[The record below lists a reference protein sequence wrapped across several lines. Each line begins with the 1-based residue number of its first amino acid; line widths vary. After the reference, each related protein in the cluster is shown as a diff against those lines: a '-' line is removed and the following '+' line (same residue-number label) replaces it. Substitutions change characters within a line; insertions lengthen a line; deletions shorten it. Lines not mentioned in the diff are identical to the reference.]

1 MADEK
6 RNREENEE
14 LYKDQEIDLGELTEQ
29 TDLDDQVD
37 LSWLD
42 ELDDDEDGDDL
53 DDEDKD
59 GEDEKDIDLDA
70 MIDEILNHIDP
81 NDWEEWKEQPAR
93 EVSLPTPPAAA
104 TPQQLTPADD
114 VPTGKARKKQR
125 RSLPTNIAE
134 GVIYV
139 GGILLISFI
148 LATIGWRWAGDVLA
162 LNKEPVTASV
172 TITEGESLGDV
183 TAELKEKGLVKY
195 GYLFQLFASFTHKAE
210 KITAGSYE
218 LSTVMDYSA
227 LLNNISSTSA
237 YRETV
242 TVTIP
247 EGYTVEEI
255 FKLMENKGV
264 CSYDDLLKTAQK
276 ETFDFDFLKD
286 VKTKEEKRLEGYLFP
301 DTYEFYKGADAKSV
315 INTML
320 KNFDD
325 RFDSKMEA
333 EMQLLGYSKN
343 DIIIMAS
350 IIEKETDGSDQ
361 RNIASVIQNRL
372 KNTWATPKGYLQVD
386 STIQYLLKER
396 KEKLTDKDLEIDSPY
411 NTYKNPGLPIGPICN
426 PGLTAIEAALE
437 PNKTNYY
444 YFMLGKDGT
453 THFFDTEAS
462 FLAFKAE
469 QQD

>member
-6 RNREENEE
+6 HNREENEALHKE
-14 LYKDQEIDLGELTEQ
+14 EHIDLDELTELSALANEA
-29 TDLDDQVD
+29 DLGG
-37 LSWLD
+37 LD

-426 PGLTAIEAALE
+426 PGLSAIEAALE

>member
-6 RNREENEE
+6 RNREENE
-14 LYKDQEIDLGELTEQ
+14 DLNKNLES
-29 TDLDDQVD
+29 DLDELDTPADTMEERAD
-37 LSWLD
+37 LSWLY
-42 ELDDDEDGDDL
+42 EADEDNEDDNDL
-53 DDEDKD
+53 EEADEDAK
-59 GEDEKDIDLDA
+59 EIDLDA

-81 NDWEEWKEQPAR
+81 NDWEEWKDQPPR
-93 EVSLPTPPAAA
+93 ETPPPAAA
-104 TPQQLTPADD
+104 PQQPTPTDT
-114 VPTGKARKKQR
+114 VPTGKTRKKQR

-162 LNKEPVTASV
+162 LNKEPLTASV

-264 CSYDDLLKTAQK
+264 CSYNDLLKVAQE

-286 VKTKEEKRLEGYLFP
+286 VKTTKEKRLEGYLFP
-301 DTYEFYKGADAKSV
+301 DTYEFYKGADAKNV

-320 KNFDD
+320 KNFDE

-350 IIEKETDGSDQ
+350 IIEKETDGGDQ
-361 RNIASVIQNRL
+361 RNIASVLQNRL

-396 KEKLTDKDLEIDSPY
+396 KKKLTDKDLEIDSPY

-453 THFFDTEAS
+453 THFFDTEAA

>member
-6 RNREENEE
+6 RNREENE
-14 LYKDQEIDLGELTEQ
+14 DLNKNLES
-29 TDLDDQVD
+29 DLDELDTPADTMEERAD
-37 LSWLD
+37 LSWLY
-42 ELDDDEDGDDL
+42 EADEDNEDDNDL
-53 DDEDKD
+53 EEADEDAK
-59 GEDEKDIDLDA
+59 EIDLDA

-81 NDWEEWKEQPAR
+81 NDWEEWKDQPPR
-93 EVSLPTPPAAA
+93 ETPPPAAA
-104 TPQQLTPADD
+104 PQQPTPTDT
-114 VPTGKARKKQR
+114 VPTGKTRKKQR

-162 LNKEPVTASV
+162 LNKEPLTASV

-264 CSYDDLLKTAQK
+264 CSYNDLLKVAQE

-286 VKTKEEKRLEGYLFP
+286 VKTTKEKRLEGYLFP
-301 DTYEFYKGADAKSV
+301 DTYEFYKGADAKNV

-320 KNFDD
+320 KNFDE

-350 IIEKETDGSDQ
+350 IIEKETDGGDQ

-396 KEKLTDKDLEIDSPY
+396 KKKLTDKDLEIDSPY

-453 THFFDTEAS
+453 THFFDTEAA

>member
-6 RNREENEE
+6 RNREENE
-14 LYKDQEIDLGELTEQ
+14 DLNKNLES
-29 TDLDDQVD
+29 DLDELDTPADTMEERAD
-37 LSWLD
+37 LSWLY
-42 ELDDDEDGDDL
+42 EADEDNEDDNDL
-53 DDEDKD
+53 EEADEDAK
-59 GEDEKDIDLDA
+59 EIDLDA

-81 NDWEEWKEQPAR
+81 NDWEEWKDQPPR
-93 EVSLPTPPAAA
+93 ETPPPAAA
-104 TPQQLTPADD
+104 PQQPTPTDT
-114 VPTGKARKKQR
+114 VPTGKTRKKQR

-162 LNKEPVTASV
+162 LNKEPLTASV

-264 CSYDDLLKTAQK
+264 CSYNDLLKVAQE

-286 VKTKEEKRLEGYLFP
+286 VKTTKEKRLEGYLFP
-301 DTYEFYKGADAKSV
+301 DTYEFYKGADAKNV

-320 KNFDD
+320 KNFDE

-396 KEKLTDKDLEIDSPY
+396 KKKLTDKDLEIDSPY

-453 THFFDTEAS
+453 THFFDTEAA

>member
-6 RNREENEE
+6 RNREENE
-14 LYKDQEIDLGELTEQ
+14 DLNKNLES
-29 TDLDDQVD
+29 DLDELDTPADTMEERAD
-37 LSWLD
+37 LSWLY
-42 ELDDDEDGDDL
+42 EADEDNEDDNDL
-53 DDEDKD
+53 EEADEDA
-59 GEDEKDIDLDA
+59 EEIDLDA

-81 NDWEEWKEQPAR
+81 NDWEEWKDQPPR
-93 EVSLPTPPAAA
+93 EVPPPAAA
-104 TPQQLTPADD
+104 PQQPTPTDT
-114 VPTGKARKKQR
+114 VPTGKTRKKQR

-162 LNKEPVTASV
+162 LNKEPLTASV

-264 CSYDDLLKTAQK
+264 CSYNDLLKVAQE

-286 VKTKEEKRLEGYLFP
+286 VKTTKEKRLEGYLFP
-301 DTYEFYKGADAKSV
+301 DTYEFYKGADAKNV

-320 KNFDD
+320 KNFDE

-350 IIEKETDGSDQ
+350 IIEKETDGGDQ

-396 KEKLTDKDLEIDSPY
+396 KKKLTDKDLEIDSPY

-453 THFFDTEAS
+453 THFFDTEAA

>member
-6 RNREENEE
+6 RNREENE
-14 LYKDQEIDLGELTEQ
+14 DLNKNLES
-29 TDLDDQVD
+29 DLDELDTPADTMEERAD
-37 LSWLD
+37 LSWLY
-42 ELDDDEDGDDL
+42 ETDEDNEDDNDL
-53 DDEDKD
+53 EEADEDAK
-59 GEDEKDIDLDA
+59 EIDLDA

-81 NDWEEWKEQPAR
+81 NDWEEWKDQPPR
-93 EVSLPTPPAAA
+93 ETPPPAAA
-104 TPQQLTPADD
+104 PQQPTPTDT
-114 VPTGKARKKQR
+114 VPTGKTRKKQR

-162 LNKEPVTASV
+162 LNKEPLTASV

-264 CSYDDLLKTAQK
+264 CSYNDLLKVAQE

-286 VKTKEEKRLEGYLFP
+286 VKTTKEKRLEGYLFP
-301 DTYEFYKGADAKSV
+301 DTYEFYKGADAKNV

-320 KNFDD
+320 KNFDE

-350 IIEKETDGSDQ
+350 IIEKETDGGDQ
-361 RNIASVIQNRL
+361 RNIASVLQNRL

-396 KEKLTDKDLEIDSPY
+396 KKKLTDKDLEIDSPY

-426 PGLTAIEAALE
+426 PGLTAIQAALE

-453 THFFDTEAS
+453 THFFDTEAA

>member
-6 RNREENEE
+6 RNREENE
-14 LYKDQEIDLGELTEQ
+14 DLNKNLES
-29 TDLDDQVD
+29 DLDELDTPADTMEERAD
-37 LSWLD
+37 LSWLY
-42 ELDDDEDGDDL
+42 EADEDNEDDNDL
-53 DDEDKD
+53 EEADEDAK
-59 GEDEKDIDLDA
+59 EIDLDA

-81 NDWEEWKEQPAR
+81 NDWEEWKDQPPR
-93 EVSLPTPPAAA
+93 EVPPPAAA
-104 TPQQLTPADD
+104 PQQPTPTDT
-114 VPTGKARKKQR
+114 VPTGKTRKKQR

-162 LNKEPVTASV
+162 LNKEPLTASV

-264 CSYDDLLKTAQK
+264 CSYNDLLKVAQE
-276 ETFDFDFLKD
+276 ETFDFDFLKE
-286 VKTKEEKRLEGYLFP
+286 VKTTKEKRLEGYLFP
-301 DTYEFYKGADAKSV
+301 DTYEFYKGADAKNV

-320 KNFDD
+320 KNFDE

-396 KEKLTDKDLEIDSPY
+396 KKKLTDKDLEIDSPY

-453 THFFDTEAS
+453 THFFDTEAA

>member
-6 RNREENEE
+6 HNREENEE
-14 LYKDQEIDLGELTEQ
+14 LYENQEIDLNELTEQ
-29 TDLDDQVD
+29 TDRDDEAD

-42 ELDDDEDGDDL
+42 DLDDPDDDKDGDDL
-53 DDEDKD
+53 DDEDD
-59 GEDEKDIDLDA
+59 DIDLDA

-93 EVSLPTPPAAA
+93 EVPLPTPPTAA
-104 TPQQLTPADD
+104 TPQQPTPADD
-114 VPTGKARKKQR
+114 APTGKARKKQR

-139 GGILLISFI
+139 GGILLISFL

-162 LNKEPVTASV
+162 LNKEPLTASV

-320 KNFDD
+320 KNFDE

-343 DIIIMAS
+343 DIIIIAS

-396 KEKLTDKDLEIDSPY
+396 KEKLTEKDLEIDSPY

-453 THFFDTEAS
+453 THFFDTEAA

>member
-6 RNREENEE
+6 HNREENEALHKE
-14 LYKDQEIDLGELTEQ
+14 EHIDLDELTEQ
-29 TDLDDQVD
+29 SAPANEAD

-42 ELDDDEDGDDL
+42 NLGDEEPRGDMDEDS
-53 DDEDKD
+53 
-59 GEDEKDIDLDA
+59 DLDA

-104 TPQQLTPADD
+104 TPQQPTPADD

>member
-6 RNREENEE
+6 RNREENE
-14 LYKDQEIDLGELTEQ
+14 DLNKNLES
-29 TDLDDQVD
+29 D
-37 LSWLD
+37 LD
-42 ELDDDEDGDDL
+42 ELDKSTDSEEERENWDWLYEADEEDDDLEADNEDGK
-53 DDEDKD
+53 E
-59 GEDEKDIDLDA
+59 IDLDA

-81 NDWEEWKEQPAR
+81 NDWEEWKDQPAR
-93 EVSLPTPPAAA
+93 EVPPPAA
-104 TPQQLTPADD
+104 TPQQPTPTAAA
-114 VPTGKARKKQR
+114 PTDKTRKKQR

-162 LNKEPVTASV
+162 LNKEPLTASV

-264 CSYDDLLKTAQK
+264 CSYNDLLKVAQE

-286 VKTKEEKRLEGYLFP
+286 VKTTKEKRLEGYLFP
-301 DTYEFYKGADAKSV
+301 DTYEFYKGADAKNV

-320 KNFDD
+320 KNFDE

-350 IIEKETDGSDQ
+350 IIEKETDGGDQ
-361 RNIASVIQNRL
+361 RNIASVLQNRL

-396 KEKLTDKDLEIDSPY
+396 KKKLTDKDLEIDSPY

-426 PGLTAIEAALE
+426 PGLTAIQAALE

-453 THFFDTEAS
+453 THFFDTEAA

>member
-6 RNREENEE
+6 RNREENE
-14 LYKDQEIDLGELTEQ
+14 DLNKNLES
-29 TDLDDQVD
+29 DLDELDTPADTMEEQAD
-37 LSWLD
+37 LSWLY
-42 ELDDDEDGDDL
+42 EADEDNEDDNDL
-53 DDEDKD
+53 EEADEDAK
-59 GEDEKDIDLDA
+59 EIDLDA

-81 NDWEEWKEQPAR
+81 NDWEEWKDQPPR
-93 EVSLPTPPAAA
+93 ETPPPAAA
-104 TPQQLTPADD
+104 PQQPTPTDT
-114 VPTGKARKKQR
+114 VPTGKTRKKQR

-162 LNKEPVTASV
+162 LNKEPLTASV

-264 CSYDDLLKTAQK
+264 CSYNDLLKVAQE
-276 ETFDFDFLKD
+276 ETFDFDFLKE
-286 VKTKEEKRLEGYLFP
+286 VKTTKEKRLEGYLFP
-301 DTYEFYKGADAKSV
+301 DTYEFYKGADAKNV

-320 KNFDD
+320 KNFDE

-396 KEKLTDKDLEIDSPY
+396 KKKLTDKDLEIDSPY
-411 NTYKNPGLPIGPICN
+411 HPYKNPGLPIGPICN

-453 THFFDTEAS
+453 THFFDTEAA

>member
-6 RNREENEE
+6 RNREENEDLNKNLESNLDE
-14 LYKDQEIDLGELTEQ
+14 LDTPADTMEERA
-29 TDLDDQVD
+29 D
-37 LSWLD
+37 LSWLY
-42 ELDDDEDGDDL
+42 EADEDNEDDNDL
-53 DDEDKD
+53 EEADEDAK
-59 GEDEKDIDLDA
+59 EIDLDA

-81 NDWEEWKEQPAR
+81 NDWEEWKDQPPR
-93 EVSLPTPPAAA
+93 EVPPPAAA
-104 TPQQLTPADD
+104 PQQPTPTDT
-114 VPTGKARKKQR
+114 VPTGKTRKKQR

-162 LNKEPVTASV
+162 LNKEPLTASV

-264 CSYDDLLKTAQK
+264 CSYNDLLKVAQE

-286 VKTKEEKRLEGYLFP
+286 VKTTKEKRLEGYLFP
-301 DTYEFYKGADAKSV
+301 DTYEFYKGADAKNV

-320 KNFDD
+320 KNFDE

-396 KEKLTDKDLEIDSPY
+396 KKKLTDKDLEIDSPY

-453 THFFDTEAS
+453 THFFDTEAA

>member
-6 RNREENEE
+6 RNREENE
-14 LYKDQEIDLGELTEQ
+14 DLNKNLES
-29 TDLDDQVD
+29 DLDELDTPADTMEERAD
-37 LSWLD
+37 LSWLY
-42 ELDDDEDGDDL
+42 EADEDNEDDNDL
-53 DDEDKD
+53 EEDNED
-59 GEDEKDIDLDA
+59 GKEIDLDA

-81 NDWEEWKEQPAR
+81 NDWEEWKDQPPRETPPPQPAPQQ
-93 EVSLPTPPAAA
+93 PTPTAAA
-104 TPQQLTPADD
+104 
-114 VPTGKARKKQR
+114 PTDKTRKKQR

-162 LNKEPVTASV
+162 LNKEPLTASV

-264 CSYDDLLKTAQK
+264 CSYNDLLKVAQE

-286 VKTKEEKRLEGYLFP
+286 VKTTKEKRLEGYLFP
-301 DTYEFYKGADAKSV
+301 DTYEFYKGADAKNV

-320 KNFDD
+320 KNFDE

-350 IIEKETDGSDQ
+350 IIEKETDGGDQ
-361 RNIASVIQNRL
+361 RNIASVLQNRL

-396 KEKLTDKDLEIDSPY
+396 KKKLTDKDLEIDSPY

-426 PGLTAIEAALE
+426 PGLTAIQAALE

-453 THFFDTEAS
+453 THFFDTEAA

>member
-6 RNREENEE
+6 RNREENE
-14 LYKDQEIDLGELTEQ
+14 DLNKNLES
-29 TDLDDQVD
+29 DLDELDTPADTMEERAD
-37 LSWLD
+37 LSWLYKV
-42 ELDDDEDGDDL
+42 DEDNEDDNDL
-53 DDEDKD
+53 EEADEDAK
-59 GEDEKDIDLDA
+59 ESDLDA

-81 NDWEEWKEQPAR
+81 NDWEEWKDQPPR
-93 EVSLPTPPAAA
+93 ETPPPAAA
-104 TPQQLTPADD
+104 PQQPTPTDT
-114 VPTGKARKKQR
+114 VPTGKTRKKQR

-162 LNKEPVTASV
+162 LNKEPLTASV

-264 CSYDDLLKTAQK
+264 CSYNDLLKVAQE

-286 VKTKEEKRLEGYLFP
+286 VKTTKEKRLEGYLFP
-301 DTYEFYKGADAKSV
+301 DTYEFYKGADAKNV

-320 KNFDD
+320 KNFDE

-350 IIEKETDGSDQ
+350 IIEKETDGGDQ
-361 RNIASVIQNRL
+361 RNIASVLQNRL

-396 KEKLTDKDLEIDSPY
+396 KKKLTDKDLEIDSPY

-453 THFFDTEAS
+453 THFFDTEAA

>member
-6 RNREENEE
+6 RNREENE
-14 LYKDQEIDLGELTEQ
+14 DLNKNLES
-29 TDLDDQVD
+29 DLDELDTPADMMEERAD
-37 LSWLD
+37 LSWLY
-42 ELDDDEDGDDL
+42 EADEDNEDDNDL
-53 DDEDKD
+53 EEADEDA
-59 GEDEKDIDLDA
+59 EEIDLDA

-81 NDWEEWKEQPAR
+81 NDWEEWKDQSPR
-93 EVSLPTPPAAA
+93 ETPPPAAA
-104 TPQQLTPADD
+104 PQQPTPTDT
-114 VPTGKARKKQR
+114 VPTGKTRKKQR

-162 LNKEPVTASV
+162 LNKEPLTASV

-264 CSYDDLLKTAQK
+264 CSYSDLLKVAQE

-286 VKTKEEKRLEGYLFP
+286 VKTTKEKRLEGYLFP
-301 DTYEFYKGADAKSV
+301 DTYEFYKGADAKNV

-320 KNFDD
+320 KNFDE

-350 IIEKETDGSDQ
+350 IIEKETDGGDQ

-396 KEKLTDKDLEIDSPY
+396 KKKLTDKDLEIDSPY

-426 PGLTAIEAALE
+426 PGLTAIQAALE

-453 THFFDTEAS
+453 THFFDTEAA

>member
-6 RNREENEE
+6 RNREENE
-14 LYKDQEIDLGELTEQ
+14 DLNKNLES
-29 TDLDDQVD
+29 D
-37 LSWLD
+37 LD
-42 ELDDDEDGDDL
+42 ELDKSTDSEEERENWDWLYEADEEDDDLEADNEDGK
-53 DDEDKD
+53 E
-59 GEDEKDIDLDA
+59 IDLDA

-81 NDWEEWKEQPAR
+81 NDWEEWKDQPAR
-93 EVSLPTPPAAA
+93 EVPPPAA
-104 TPQQLTPADD
+104 TPQQPTPTAAA
-114 VPTGKARKKQR
+114 PTDKTRKKQR

-162 LNKEPVTASV
+162 LNKEPLTASV

-227 LLNNISSTSA
+227 LLNNISSSSA

-264 CSYDDLLKTAQK
+264 CSYNDLLKVAQE
-276 ETFDFDFLKD
+276 ETFGFDFLKD
-286 VKTKEEKRLEGYLFP
+286 VKTTKEKRLEGYLFP
-301 DTYEFYKGADAKSV
+301 DTYEFYKGADAKNV

-320 KNFDD
+320 KNFDE

-350 IIEKETDGSDQ
+350 IIEKETDGGDQ
-361 RNIASVIQNRL
+361 RNIASVLQNRL

-396 KEKLTDKDLEIDSPY
+396 KKKLTDKDLEIDSPY

-426 PGLTAIEAALE
+426 PGLTAIQAALE

-453 THFFDTEAS
+453 THFFDTEAA

>member
-6 RNREENEE
+6 RNREENE
-14 LYKDQEIDLGELTEQ
+14 DLNKNLES
-29 TDLDDQVD
+29 D
-37 LSWLD
+37 LD
-42 ELDDDEDGDDL
+42 ELDKSTDSEEERENWDWLYEADEEDNDLKEADEDAK
-53 DDEDKD
+53 E
-59 GEDEKDIDLDA
+59 IDLDA

-81 NDWEEWKEQPAR
+81 NDWEEWKDQPPR
-93 EVSLPTPPAAA
+93 ETPPPAAA
-104 TPQQLTPADD
+104 PQQPTPTAAA
-114 VPTGKARKKQR
+114 PTDKTRKKQR

-162 LNKEPVTASV
+162 LNKEPLTASV

-264 CSYDDLLKTAQK
+264 CSYNDLLKVAQE

-286 VKTKEEKRLEGYLFP
+286 VKTTKEKRLEGYLFP

-320 KNFDD
+320 KNFDE

-350 IIEKETDGSDQ
+350 IIEKETDGGDQ
-361 RNIASVIQNRL
+361 RNIASVLQNRL

-396 KEKLTDKDLEIDSPY
+396 KKKLTDKDLEIDSPY

-426 PGLTAIEAALE
+426 PGLTAIQAALE

-453 THFFDTEAS
+453 THFFDTEAA

>member
-6 RNREENEE
+6 HNREENEALHKE
-14 LYKDQEIDLGELTEQ
+14 EHIDLDELTEQ
-29 TDLDDQVD
+29 SAPANEAD

-42 ELDDDEDGDDL
+42 NLGDEEPRGDMDEDS
-53 DDEDKD
+53 
-59 GEDEKDIDLDA
+59 DLDA

-81 NDWEEWKEQPAR
+81 NDWEDWKEQPAR

>member
-6 RNREENEE
+6 RNREENE
-14 LYKDQEIDLGELTEQ
+14 DLNKNLES
-29 TDLDDQVD
+29 D
-37 LSWLD
+37 LD
-42 ELDDDEDGDDL
+42 ELDKSTDSEEERENWDWLYEADEEDDDLEADNEDGK
-53 DDEDKD
+53 E
-59 GEDEKDIDLDA
+59 IDLDA

-81 NDWEEWKEQPAR
+81 NDWEEWKDQPPR
-93 EVSLPTPPAAA
+93 ETPPPAAA
-104 TPQQLTPADD
+104 PQQPTPTAAA
-114 VPTGKARKKQR
+114 PTDKTRKKQR

-162 LNKEPVTASV
+162 LNKEPLTASV

-264 CSYDDLLKTAQK
+264 CSYNDLLKVAQE

-286 VKTKEEKRLEGYLFP
+286 VKTTKEKRLEGYLFP
-301 DTYEFYKGADAKSV
+301 DTYEFYKGADAKNV

-320 KNFDD
+320 KNFDE

-350 IIEKETDGSDQ
+350 IIEKETDGGDQ
-361 RNIASVIQNRL
+361 RNIASVLQNRL

-396 KEKLTDKDLEIDSPY
+396 KKKLTDKDLEIDSPY

-426 PGLTAIEAALE
+426 PGLTAIQAALE

-453 THFFDTEAS
+453 THFFDTEAA

>member
-6 RNREENEE
+6 RNMEQEE
-14 LYKDQEIDLGELTEQ
+14 LLGRSQ
-29 TDLDDQVD
+29 KLD
-37 LSWLD
+37 LD
-42 ELDDDEDGDDL
+42 ELGVAFGDTEGSEPHDWNDE
-53 DDEDKD
+53 EF
-59 GEDEKDIDLDA
+59 DA
-70 MIDEILNHIDP
+70 DAIVDEILGHIDDLGGDP
-81 NDWEEWKEQPAR
+81 SWRTQIPVSSPEEPTAEELPAPDR
-93 EVSLPTPPAAA
+93 VLPEPSAAPEE
-104 TPQQLTPADD
+104 PQTE
-114 VPTGKARKKQR
+114 KRQR
-125 RSLPTNIAE
+125 NGGWRNLPTNIAE
-134 GVIYV
+134 GIIYV
-139 GGILLISFI
+139 GGILLISFV
-148 LATIGWRWAGDVLA
+148 LATIGWHWAGDVLA

-172 TITEGESLGDV
+172 TITEGETLGEV
-183 TAELKEKGLVKY
+183 TADLKEKGLVKY
-195 GYLFQLFASFTHKAE
+195 GYLFKLFASFTSKAE

-264 CSYDDLLKTAQK
+264 CSYDELMKVAK
-276 ETFDFDFLKD
+276 EETFDFDFLKE
-286 VKTKEEKRLEGYLFP
+286 VQTKQEKRLEGYLFP
-301 DTYEFYKGADAKSV
+301 DTYEFYKSADPKNV
-315 INTML
+315 ITTML

-325 RFDSKMEA
+325 RFDEKMEA
-333 EMQLLGYSKN
+333 EMQLLGYSKHE
-343 DIIIMAS
+343 IIIMAS

-372 KNTWATPKGYLQVD
+372 KNTNATPKGYLQVD

-396 KEKLTDKDLEIDSPY
+396 KEQLTEKDLEIDSPY

-437 PNKTNYY
+437 PNQTNYY

-453 THFFDTEAS
+453 THFFETEGS
-462 FLAFKAE
+462 FLTFKAE
-469 QQD
+469 QEQKE

>member
-6 RNREENEE
+6 RNREENE
-14 LYKDQEIDLGELTEQ
+14 DLNKNLES
-29 TDLDDQVD
+29 DLDELDTPADTMEERAD
-37 LSWLD
+37 LSWLY
-42 ELDDDEDGDDL
+42 EADEDNEDDNDL
-53 DDEDKD
+53 EEADEDAK
-59 GEDEKDIDLDA
+59 EIDLDA

-81 NDWEEWKEQPAR
+81 NDWEEWKDQPPR
-93 EVSLPTPPAAA
+93 EVPPPAA
-104 TPQQLTPADD
+104 TPQQPTPTAAA
-114 VPTGKARKKQR
+114 PTDKTRKKQR

-162 LNKEPVTASV
+162 LNKEPLTASV

-264 CSYDDLLKTAQK
+264 CSYNDLLKVAQE

-286 VKTKEEKRLEGYLFP
+286 VKTSKEKRLEGYLFP

-320 KNFDD
+320 KNFND

-350 IIEKETDGSDQ
+350 IIEKETDGGDQ
-361 RNIASVIQNRL
+361 RNIASVLQNRL

-396 KEKLTDKDLEIDSPY
+396 KKKLTDKDLEIDSPY

-426 PGLTAIEAALE
+426 PGLTAIQAALE

-453 THFFDTEAS
+453 THFFDTEAA

>member
-6 RNREENEE
+6 RNREENE
-14 LYKDQEIDLGELTEQ
+14 DLNKNLES
-29 TDLDDQVD
+29 DLDELDTPADTMEERAD
-37 LSWLD
+37 LSWLY
-42 ELDDDEDGDDL
+42 EADEDNEDDNDL
-53 DDEDKD
+53 EEADEDAK
-59 GEDEKDIDLDA
+59 EIDLDA

-81 NDWEEWKEQPAR
+81 NDWEEWKDQPPR
-93 EVSLPTPPAAA
+93 EVPPPAAA
-104 TPQQLTPADD
+104 PQQPTPTDT
-114 VPTGKARKKQR
+114 VPTGKTRKKQR

-162 LNKEPVTASV
+162 LNKEPLTASV

-264 CSYDDLLKTAQK
+264 CSYNDLLKVAQE

-286 VKTKEEKRLEGYLFP
+286 VKTTKEKRLEGYLFP
-301 DTYEFYKGADAKSV
+301 DTYEFYKGADAKNV

-320 KNFDD
+320 KNFDE

-350 IIEKETDGSDQ
+350 IIEKETDGGDQ

-396 KEKLTDKDLEIDSPY
+396 KKKLTDKDLEIDSPY

-437 PNKTNYY
+437 PNKTNYH

-453 THFFDTEAS
+453 THFFDTEAA

>member
-6 RNREENEE
+6 HSRDEQAK
-14 LYKDQEIDLGELTEQ
+14 LFKSQESD
-29 TDLDDQVD
+29 
-37 LSWLD
+37 WLD
-42 ELDDDEDGDDL
+42 NDNQFEDHEADTTG
-53 DDEDKD
+53 K
-59 GEDEKDIDLDA
+59 KIDMDA

-81 NDWEEWKEQPAR
+81 NDWEEWKEETVKRAPPQPETPSAGTAPEQPHPNDPAPASKR
-93 EVSLPTPPAAA
+93 E
-104 TPQQLTPADD
+104 
-114 VPTGKARKKQR
+114 KKQR

-264 CSYDDLLKTAQK
+264 CSYDDLMKAAQE
-276 ETFDFDFLKD
+276 ETFDFAFLKE
-286 VKTKEEKRLEGYLFP
+286 VKTTKEKRLEGYLFP
-301 DTYEFYKGADAKSV
+301 DTYEFYKGADAKNV

-320 KNFDD
+320 KNFDE

-350 IIEKETDGSDQ
+350 IIEKETDGGDQ
-361 RNIASVIQNRL
+361 RNIASVLQNRL

-396 KEKLTDKDLEIDSPY
+396 KKKLTDKDLEIDSPY

-437 PNKTNYY
+437 PNKTHYY
-444 YFMLGKDGT
+444 YFMLGTDGT
-453 THFFDTEAS
+453 THFFDTEAA

>member
-6 RNREENEE
+6 RNREENE
-14 LYKDQEIDLGELTEQ
+14 DLNKNLES
-29 TDLDDQVD
+29 DLDELDTPADTMEERAD
-37 LSWLD
+37 LSWLY
-42 ELDDDEDGDDL
+42 EADEDNEDDNDL
-53 DDEDKD
+53 EEADEDAK
-59 GEDEKDIDLDA
+59 EIDLDA

-81 NDWEEWKEQPAR
+81 NDWEEWKDQPPR
-93 EVSLPTPPAAA
+93 EVPPPAAA
-104 TPQQLTPADD
+104 PQQPTPTDT
-114 VPTGKARKKQR
+114 VPTGKTRKKQR

-162 LNKEPVTASV
+162 LNKELLTASV

-264 CSYDDLLKTAQK
+264 CSYNDLLKVAQE

-286 VKTKEEKRLEGYLFP
+286 VKTTKEKRLEGYLFP
-301 DTYEFYKGADAKSV
+301 DTYEFYKGADAKNV

-320 KNFDD
+320 KNFDE

-396 KEKLTDKDLEIDSPY
+396 KKKLTDKDLEIDSPY

-426 PGLTAIEAALE
+426 PGLTAIQAALE

-453 THFFDTEAS
+453 THFFDTEAA

>member
-6 RNREENEE
+6 HNREENEALHKE
-14 LYKDQEIDLGELTEQ
+14 EHIDLDELTEQ
-29 TDLDDQVD
+29 SAPANEAD

-42 ELDDDEDGDDL
+42 NLGDEEPRGDMDEDS
-53 DDEDKD
+53 
-59 GEDEKDIDLDA
+59 DLDA

>member
-6 RNREENEE
+6 RNREENE
-14 LYKDQEIDLGELTEQ
+14 DLNKNLES
-29 TDLDDQVD
+29 DLDELDTPADTMEERAD
-37 LSWLD
+37 LSWLYKA
-42 ELDDDEDGDDL
+42 DEDNEDDNDL
-53 DDEDKD
+53 EEADEDAK
-59 GEDEKDIDLDA
+59 EIDLDA

-81 NDWEEWKEQPAR
+81 NDWEEWKDQPPR
-93 EVSLPTPPAAA
+93 EVPPPAAA
-104 TPQQLTPADD
+104 PQQPTPTDT
-114 VPTGKARKKQR
+114 VPTGKTRKKQR

-162 LNKEPVTASV
+162 LNKEPLTASV

-264 CSYDDLLKTAQK
+264 CSYNDLLKVAQE

-286 VKTKEEKRLEGYLFP
+286 VKTTKEKRLEGYLFP
-301 DTYEFYKGADAKSV
+301 DTYEFYKGADAKNV

-320 KNFDD
+320 KNFDE

-350 IIEKETDGSDQ
+350 IIEKETDGGDQ

-396 KEKLTDKDLEIDSPY
+396 KKKLTDKDLEIDSPY

-453 THFFDTEAS
+453 THFFDTEAA

>member
-6 RNREENEE
+6 RNREENE
-14 LYKDQEIDLGELTEQ
+14 DLNKNLES
-29 TDLDDQVD
+29 DLDELDTPADTMEERAD
-37 LSWLD
+37 LSWLY
-42 ELDDDEDGDDL
+42 EADEDNEDDNDL
-53 DDEDKD
+53 EEADEDAK
-59 GEDEKDIDLDA
+59 EIDLDA

-81 NDWEEWKEQPAR
+81 NDWEEWKDQPPR
-93 EVSLPTPPAAA
+93 EVPPPAAA
-104 TPQQLTPADD
+104 PQQPTPTDT
-114 VPTGKARKKQR
+114 VPTGKTRKKQR

-162 LNKEPVTASV
+162 LNKEPLTASV

-264 CSYDDLLKTAQK
+264 CSYNDLLNVAQE

-286 VKTKEEKRLEGYLFP
+286 VKTTKEKRLEGYLFP
-301 DTYEFYKGADAKSV
+301 DTYEFYKGADAKNV

-320 KNFDD
+320 KNFND

-396 KEKLTDKDLEIDSPY
+396 KKKLTDKDLEIDSPY

-426 PGLTAIEAALE
+426 PGLTAIQAALE

-453 THFFDTEAS
+453 THFFDTEAA

>member
-6 RNREENEE
+6 RNREENE
-14 LYKDQEIDLGELTEQ
+14 DLNKNLES
-29 TDLDDQVD
+29 DLDELDTPADTMEERAD
-37 LSWLD
+37 LSWLY
-42 ELDDDEDGDDL
+42 EADEDNEDDNDL
-53 DDEDKD
+53 EEADEDAK
-59 GEDEKDIDLDA
+59 EIDLDA

-81 NDWEEWKEQPAR
+81 NDWEEWKDQPPR
-93 EVSLPTPPAAA
+93 EVPPPAAA
-104 TPQQLTPADD
+104 PQQPTPTDT
-114 VPTGKARKKQR
+114 VPTGKTRKKQR

-162 LNKEPVTASV
+162 LNKEPLTASV

-264 CSYDDLLKTAQK
+264 CSYNDLLKVAQE

-286 VKTKEEKRLEGYLFP
+286 VKTTKEKRLEGYLFP
-301 DTYEFYKGADAKSV
+301 DTYEFYKGADAKNV

-320 KNFDD
+320 KNFDE

-350 IIEKETDGSDQ
+350 IIEKETDGGDQ
-361 RNIASVIQNRL
+361 RNIASVLQNRL

-396 KEKLTDKDLEIDSPY
+396 KKKLTDKDLEIDSPY

-426 PGLTAIEAALE
+426 PGLTAIQAALE

-453 THFFDTEAS
+453 THFFDTEAA

>member
-6 RNREENEE
+6 RNREENE
-14 LYKDQEIDLGELTEQ
+14 DLNKNLES
-29 TDLDDQVD
+29 D
-37 LSWLD
+37 LD
-42 ELDDDEDGDDL
+42 ELDKSTDSEEERENWDWLYEADEEDDDLEADNEDGK
-53 DDEDKD
+53 E
-59 GEDEKDIDLDA
+59 IDLDA

-81 NDWEEWKEQPAR
+81 NDWEEWKDQPPR
-93 EVSLPTPPAAA
+93 EVPPPAAA
-104 TPQQLTPADD
+104 PQQPTPTAAA
-114 VPTGKARKKQR
+114 PTDKARKKQR

-162 LNKEPVTASV
+162 LNKEPLTASV

-264 CSYDDLLKTAQK
+264 CSYNDLLKVAQE

-286 VKTKEEKRLEGYLFP
+286 VKTTKEKRLEGYLFP
-301 DTYEFYKGADAKSV
+301 DTYEFYKGADAKNV

-320 KNFDD
+320 KNFDE

-350 IIEKETDGSDQ
+350 IIEKETDGGDQ
-361 RNIASVIQNRL
+361 RNIASVLQNRL

-396 KEKLTDKDLEIDSPY
+396 KKKLTDKDLEIDSPY

-426 PGLTAIEAALE
+426 PGLTAIQAALE

-453 THFFDTEAS
+453 THFFDTEAA

>member
-6 RNREENEE
+6 RNREENE
-14 LYKDQEIDLGELTEQ
+14 DLNKNLES
-29 TDLDDQVD
+29 D
-37 LSWLD
+37 LD
-42 ELDDDEDGDDL
+42 ELDKSTDSEEERENWDWLYEADEEDNDLEEADEDAK
-53 DDEDKD
+53 E
-59 GEDEKDIDLDA
+59 IDLDA

-81 NDWEEWKEQPAR
+81 NDWEEWKDQPPRETPPPQPAPQQ
-93 EVSLPTPPAAA
+93 PTP
-104 TPQQLTPADD
+104 TDD
-114 VPTGKARKKQR
+114 APTGKARKKQR

-162 LNKEPVTASV
+162 LNKEPLTASV

-264 CSYDDLLKTAQK
+264 CSYNDLLKVAQE

-286 VKTKEEKRLEGYLFP
+286 VKTTKEKRLEGYLFP
-301 DTYEFYKGADAKSV
+301 DTYEFYKGADAKNV

-320 KNFDD
+320 KNFDE

-350 IIEKETDGSDQ
+350 IIEKETDGGDQ
-361 RNIASVIQNRL
+361 RNIASVLQNRL

-396 KEKLTDKDLEIDSPY
+396 KKKLTDKDLEIDSPY

-426 PGLTAIEAALE
+426 PGLTAIQAALE

-453 THFFDTEAS
+453 THFFDTEAA

>member
-6 RNREENEE
+6 RNREENE
-14 LYKDQEIDLGELTEQ
+14 DLNKNLES
-29 TDLDDQVD
+29 DLDELDTPADTMEERAD
-37 LSWLD
+37 LSWLY
-42 ELDDDEDGDDL
+42 EADEDNEDDNDL
-53 DDEDKD
+53 EEADEDAK
-59 GEDEKDIDLDA
+59 EIDLDA

-81 NDWEEWKEQPAR
+81 NDWEEWKDQPPR
-93 EVSLPTPPAAA
+93 EVPPPAAA
-104 TPQQLTPADD
+104 PQQPTPTDT
-114 VPTGKARKKQR
+114 VPTGKTRKKQR

-162 LNKEPVTASV
+162 LNKEPLTASV

-264 CSYDDLLKTAQK
+264 CSYNDLLKVAQE

-286 VKTKEEKRLEGYLFP
+286 VKTTKEKRLEGYLFP

-350 IIEKETDGSDQ
+350 IIEKETDGGDQ
-361 RNIASVIQNRL
+361 RNIASVLQNRL

-396 KEKLTDKDLEIDSPY
+396 KKKLTDKDLEIDSPY

-426 PGLTAIEAALE
+426 PGLTAIQAALE

-453 THFFDTEAS
+453 THFFDTEAA

>member
-6 RNREENEE
+6 RNREENE
-14 LYKDQEIDLGELTEQ
+14 DLNKNLES
-29 TDLDDQVD
+29 D
-37 LSWLD
+37 LD
-42 ELDDDEDGDDL
+42 ELDKSTDSEEERENWDWLYEADEDDNDL
-53 DDEDKD
+53 EADNEDGK
-59 GEDEKDIDLDA
+59 EIDLDA

-81 NDWEEWKEQPAR
+81 NDWEEWKDQPPRETPPPQPAPQQ
-93 EVSLPTPPAAA
+93 PTPTAAA
-104 TPQQLTPADD
+104 
-114 VPTGKARKKQR
+114 PTDKTRKKQR

-162 LNKEPVTASV
+162 LNKEPLTASV

-264 CSYDDLLKTAQK
+264 CSYNDLLKVAQE

-286 VKTKEEKRLEGYLFP
+286 VKTTKEKRLEGYLFP
-301 DTYEFYKGADAKSV
+301 DTYEFYKGADAKNV

-320 KNFDD
+320 KNFDE

-350 IIEKETDGSDQ
+350 IIEKETDGGDQ
-361 RNIASVIQNRL
+361 RNIASVLQNRL

-396 KEKLTDKDLEIDSPY
+396 KKKLTDKDLEIDSPY

-426 PGLTAIEAALE
+426 PGLTAIQAALA

-453 THFFDTEAS
+453 THFFDTEAA

>member
-6 RNREENEE
+6 RNREENE
-14 LYKDQEIDLGELTEQ
+14 DLNKNLES
-29 TDLDDQVD
+29 DLDELDTPADTMEERAD
-37 LSWLD
+37 LSWLY
-42 ELDDDEDGDDL
+42 EADEDNEDDNDL
-53 DDEDKD
+53 EEADEDAK
-59 GEDEKDIDLDA
+59 EIDLDA

-81 NDWEEWKEQPAR
+81 NDWEEWKDQPPR
-93 EVSLPTPPAAA
+93 EVPPPAAA
-104 TPQQLTPADD
+104 PQQPTPTDT
-114 VPTGKARKKQR
+114 VPTGKTRKKQR

-162 LNKEPVTASV
+162 LNKEPLTASV

-264 CSYDDLLKTAQK
+264 CSYNDLLKVAQE
-276 ETFDFDFLKD
+276 ETFDFDFLKE
-286 VKTKEEKRLEGYLFP
+286 VKTTKEKRLEGYLFP
-301 DTYEFYKGADAKSV
+301 DTYEFYKGADAKNV

-320 KNFDD
+320 KNFDE

-396 KEKLTDKDLEIDSPY
+396 KKKLTDKDLEIDSPY

-437 PNKTNYY
+437 PNQTNYY

-453 THFFDTEAS
+453 THFFDTEAA

>member
-6 RNREENEE
+6 RNREENE
-14 LYKDQEIDLGELTEQ
+14 DLNKNLES
-29 TDLDDQVD
+29 DLDELDTPADTMEEQAD
-37 LSWLD
+37 LSWLY
-42 ELDDDEDGDDL
+42 EADEDNEDDNDL
-53 DDEDKD
+53 EEADEDAK
-59 GEDEKDIDLDA
+59 EIDLDA

-81 NDWEEWKEQPAR
+81 NDWEEWKDQPPR
-93 EVSLPTPPAAA
+93 EVPSPAAA
-104 TPQQLTPADD
+104 PQQPTPTDT
-114 VPTGKARKKQR
+114 VPTGKTRKKQR

-162 LNKEPVTASV
+162 LNKEPLTASV

-264 CSYDDLLKTAQK
+264 CSYNDLLKVAQE

-286 VKTKEEKRLEGYLFP
+286 VKTTKEKRLEGYLFP
-301 DTYEFYKGADAKSV
+301 DTYEFYKGADAKNV

-320 KNFDD
+320 KNFDE

-396 KEKLTDKDLEIDSPY
+396 KKKLTDKDLEIDSPY

-426 PGLTAIEAALE
+426 PGLTAIQAALE

-453 THFFDTEAS
+453 THFFDTEAA

>member
-6 RNREENEE
+6 HNREENEALHKE
-14 LYKDQEIDLGELTEQ
+14 EHIDLDELTEQ
-29 TDLDDQVD
+29 SAPANEAD

-42 ELDDDEDGDDL
+42 NLGDEEPRGDMDEDS
-53 DDEDKD
+53 
-59 GEDEKDIDLDA
+59 DLDA

-81 NDWEEWKEQPAR
+81 NDWEDWKEQPAR
-93 EVSLPTPPAAA
+93 EVPLPTPPAAA

-301 DTYEFYKGADAKSV
+301 DTYEFYKGADVKSV

>member
-6 RNREENEE
+6 RNREENE
-14 LYKDQEIDLGELTEQ
+14 DLNKNLES
-29 TDLDDQVD
+29 D
-37 LSWLD
+37 LD
-42 ELDDDEDGDDL
+42 ELDKSTDSEEERENWDWLYEADEDDNDL
-53 DDEDKD
+53 EADNEDGK
-59 GEDEKDIDLDA
+59 EIDLDA

-81 NDWEEWKEQPAR
+81 NDWEEWKDQPPRETPPPQPAPQQ
-93 EVSLPTPPAAA
+93 PTPTAAA
-104 TPQQLTPADD
+104 
-114 VPTGKARKKQR
+114 PTDKTRKKQR

-162 LNKEPVTASV
+162 LNKEPLTASV

-264 CSYDDLLKTAQK
+264 CSYNDLLKVAQE

-286 VKTKEEKRLEGYLFP
+286 VKTTKEKRLEGYLFP
-301 DTYEFYKGADAKSV
+301 DTYEFYKGADAKNV

-320 KNFDD
+320 KNFDE

-350 IIEKETDGSDQ
+350 IIEKETDGGDQ
-361 RNIASVIQNRL
+361 RNIASVLQNRL

-396 KEKLTDKDLEIDSPY
+396 KKKLTDKDLEIDSPY

-426 PGLTAIEAALE
+426 PGLTAIQAALE

-453 THFFDTEAS
+453 THFFDTEAA